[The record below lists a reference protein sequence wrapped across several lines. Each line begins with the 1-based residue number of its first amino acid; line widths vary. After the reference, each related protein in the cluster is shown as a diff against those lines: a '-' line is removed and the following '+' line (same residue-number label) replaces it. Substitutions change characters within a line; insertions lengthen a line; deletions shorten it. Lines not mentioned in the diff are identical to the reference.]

1 MKRNLASRLEES
13 LGRPA
18 GRVRHTVCAVALLG
32 LLANTPG
39 WAQGGRAHGT
49 AGGIAAAANPELR
62 SAPDSAEQLAER
74 LYGEGELDAA
84 MQIYRRRIARD
95 PADSFSWLRIGN
107 IEHRKTRLLPAASAY
122 RKAARTA
129 NGPRAEQQK
138 IRAKALLNLAIVNL
152 ELAGQALAE
161 YDRSGDG
168 VASGQA
174 RRMRQQAG
182 QELHSTRHE
191 IATRSK
197 SIAANAQLPEPLP
210 SASGPS
216 GPTGPSGLAGT
227 TGTTGTTDWPQAPV
241 LPGWPD
247 PQGAQ

>member
-1 MKRNLASRLEES
+1 MKPNLASRREES

-32 LLANTPG
+32 LFANTPG
-39 WAQGGRAHGT
+39 WAQGGRPHGT
-49 AGGIAAAANPELR
+49 AGGIAAAANPDSR

-74 LYGEGELDAA
+74 LYGDGELDAA

-95 PADSFSWLRIGN
+95 PVDSFAWLRIGN

-122 RKAARTA
+122 RKAARAA

-152 ELAGQALAE
+152 ELAGQAIAE

-197 SIAANAQLPEPLP
+197 SVAVNAQLPEPLP

-216 GPTGPSGLAGT
+216 GSSGPSGPSGLAGT
-227 TGTTGTTDWPQAPV
+227 ADWPQAPV